1 MKIRNFLVMNILIKP
16 IVTEKM
22 TNQGD
27 KFNRYGFVVARS
39 ANKLQIKKA
48 VEELYSVTV
57 DSVNTIR
64 YGGKLKSRNTKSG
77 LIIGRTSAVKKAIVT
92 LAEGNKIDF
101 YSNI

>member
-1 MKIRNFLVMNILIKP
+1 MSILLKP

-22 TNQGD
+22 TAQGD
-27 KFNRYGFVVARS
+27 KFNRYGFLVAKN

-48 VEELYSVTV
+48 VEYLYEVTV
-57 DSVNTIR
+57 ASVNTMR
-64 YGGKLKSRNTKSG
+64 YGGKVKSRNTKSG
-77 LIIGRTSAVKKAIVT
+77 LLIGRTSATKKAVIT

>member
-1 MKIRNFLVMNILIKP
+1 VMDILLKP

-22 TNQGD
+22 TRQGD
-27 KFNRYGFVVARS
+27 KFNRYGFIVAKS

-48 VEELYSVTV
+48 VEEMYGVTV
-57 DSVNTIR
+57 NSVNTMR
-64 YGGKLKSRNTKSG
+64 YGGKIKSRNTKTG
-77 LIIGRTSAVKKAIVT
+77 LLLGKTESTKKAVVT